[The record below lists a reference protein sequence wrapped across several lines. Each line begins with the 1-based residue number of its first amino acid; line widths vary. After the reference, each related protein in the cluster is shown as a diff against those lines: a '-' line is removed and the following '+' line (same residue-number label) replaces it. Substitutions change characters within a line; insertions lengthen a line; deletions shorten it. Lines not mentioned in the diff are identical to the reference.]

1 MRLRSMNETCS
12 GYGNPSIA
20 RLRLT
25 LVLAIVLAC
34 SAWILSPP
42 VDAALVEPDRVD
54 LSLTVEPGDRREY
67 YDGDYI
73 SFTLS
78 LEREG
83 YVYFFYLDTQGNL
96 LQLLPNAEM
105 SNHWFPRG
113 EGMPFPS
120 LEVPMDYVI
129 VPPFG
134 EELLLVFVSDN
145 PRIELPGQ
153 WSETGVLELEI
164 DLERVEDL
172 IYDAS
177 SAVFGRAE
185 LSFESRSLP
194 E

>member
-1 MRLRSMNETCS
+1 MKKDYQDYGKSSKIGLLWVIALFIVLTCS
-12 GYGNPSIA
+12 P
-20 RLRLT
+20 
-25 LVLAIVLAC
+25 
-34 SAWILSPP
+34 WILYPP

-54 LSLTVEPGDRREY
+54 LSLAVEPGDRREY

-134 EELLLVFVSDN
+134 DETLLVFVSDN

-153 WSETGVLELEI
+153 WRDTGVLELEI

-177 SAVFGRAE
+177 SSVFGRAE
-185 LSFESRSLP
+185 LSFESRPLP